1 MGKKRRQGHFKRIA
15 AVLAGLMLIG
25 SGITVQAETERAGLQ
40 DHIVQGISP
49 SNTKIDLFDYWLVE
63 QGTADNGDP
72 SDFQSKGINKDH
84 YLKFSFSSYGR
95 QNGIYGD
102 EKNPSINAWTG
113 RSIDGKGNG
122 GPYAEYEKDDISMVK
137 KQLENGMPVLNS
149 GLTYGG
155 NDKTREQS
163 LSYLFDQRA
172 AKGKAAYQDVKG
184 LLQLDE
190 NGHYYYDSQKNF
202 AEFNKN
208 TNAFTLYD
216 APGVVADGYVADKQ
230 DGQFFPF
237 DTAGEVFDEKRG
249 QLVSSI
255 PSRDEK
261 LNHYFGMHMTSY
273 FMQPENGQTNGQDMT
288 FQFSGDDDVWIF
300 IDGVLVGDVGGRH
313 DRLTLD
319 INFNDGSVIV
329 KDGSSYGSGKVYID
343 TTIGDM
349 FDKANVNQ
357 PMDKTGNT
365 FADNTYHTLDFFYL
379 ERGHGNSNLK
389 LMTNLVSVP
398 SSDIIKVDETG
409 AALDG
414 AEFTLYSSDQNF
426 QSKGDVVAIGTTSN
440 GMLTFVD
447 GNNRVINFSEQYTN
461 GREYYILEENSVPEG
476 YRKTNDIYLRYEPST
491 NTLISENKWQSGG
504 ATSGKL
510 SVTAKG
516 DEVTDG
522 KNNYQITEN
531 DQVFAVVLK
540 RDKNIG
546 IAAPQDDDGWS
557 GVSGN
562 ALEGYKLT
570 PIGSL
575 DDIKNLSEDS
585 KYYFKKEADGKYQAQ
600 MSQIPGDVRKYYY
613 LLSADKKADTKYSIG
628 YYYQK
633 ENGDIVKLSSG
644 AENFERQFG
653 TRIYITDLKNRL
665 YVQKVDDAKNPVNGA
680 KFGLYR
686 EADAQSD
693 PTTGTV
699 VIPDNAK
706 TFMTEETRDLTN
718 EQNCIKIN
726 GGGYFDKL
734 PSGIYYLKE
743 ISAPD
748 GYIVNDKVT
757 KVIVDEN
764 GVHADAGIENDGI
777 VTKNGVGMIMDSMS
791 QFASYDEINR
801 TLSDIIVTRRAGTE
815 TGGVLTWQD
824 TSDEVLK
831 LSYGKGDEP
840 LQYGA
845 SVAGRKVRFER
856 DTGWSW
862 VAVKQNYDDA
872 AFDVTSELKD
882 DIRNEDLTPLFSGSM
897 VVQVKN
903 QRNAALEIGKTVEIP
918 EGLTGPANWEEQEF
932 PFTIRL
938 TPAAGETLADSYK
951 MRIVKASDGTVIEDD
966 LTGKVEN
973 GTITQTIKHGE
984 KLQIFGLKPGT
995 GYTVTEDTKAPGWP
1009 EYFEF
1014 KDATAIG
1021 GGTVDKVTQSVAGT
1035 IPEAGQKAG
1044 AYFINT
1050 YQVKLAVVTGEI
1062 KARKEFSNWELAGK
1076 DGFEIR
1082 LAGINQAPLPAPG
1095 ENQES
1100 YTDGKET
1107 GIRAM
1112 VKDGEIVTF
1121 GEITYV
1127 KPGIYR
1133 YVIYEKT
1140 PEESAQIPG
1149 VNYSDALYT
1158 VTVTVADNGNGALAA
1173 DVNMVQTEN
1182 DAGQATGTEV
1192 APGEPAVITNTFT
1205 AEEAKVSLLGKKHYY
1220 ENGKETN
1227 PKDGAFTFVME
1238 ELGYYGDGKDLP
1250 NPMPDG
1256 VTDSRVTV
1264 TNAADGSISFGQI
1277 SFTTDHVGNTYVY
1290 KITEEIPQETNG
1302 ITYDRTEYYAHMT
1315 VGVVTNDDGK
1325 NIVKVST
1332 VYKDGPEKDS
1342 KVLDG
1347 IARAEFTNK
1356 YEAKP
1361 AENIVVNGQKTID
1374 GQEWLDGERYEF
1386 TLAADDRAYV
1396 NPNDKKTTKDAL
1408 AEDWV
1413 IFDQDENAETLHAEA
1428 VKNGSNPVEF
1438 SFPEIA
1444 FTKVG
1449 TYTFTVKE
1457 TIPQETNNGMI
1468 YDGHTATVK
1477 VEVTDDG
1484 TGALNAV
1491 VSYHNNLAVTDA
1503 DKDLKDR
1510 AGFTNRYESNMTYGG
1525 INVLKTMLGR
1535 ELRSGEFAFTMS
1547 GTDCT
1552 ADVVGGTTKEEADAK
1567 LAAADQRFT
1576 NKAAAESTAD
1586 IMKVMENVSFRQT
1599 DAGKTYAY
1607 LVKEEIPNEGAGGQ
1621 PLKGVTYDR
1630 SEYRIEIRVLDDQK
1644 GKMHTITTVKQI
1656 VDETGNSIA
1665 DPKESV
1671 YDSAKG
1677 ETAEVAFTN
1686 KYQAGSVT
1694 VDDTS
1699 ATAPLTKKLTGRG
1712 WTDTDQFVFEV
1723 TAENGAP
1730 VPESPQ
1736 IIVTQANA
1744 EQFGFGPVTFDK
1756 VGVYNYTVREVI
1768 PDTAVKQRADG
1779 TTVTY
1784 KDATEEERRE
1794 GGFVKDG
1801 ITYSNVSAAV
1811 EIRVE
1816 DYGIG
1821 ELIAYVTVTYSENAK
1836 FFENIY
1842 TAVPTEAQLQAR
1854 KELIGREWNEKDKFT
1869 FELTAQE
1876 GVPMPDDA
1884 VENPEDKT
1892 KTSRITVDASA
1903 PDHRGAFGKIAY
1915 TAIGDYSYTI
1925 TEQIPEN
1932 PQADL
1937 VYDNHTWNVVVSV
1950 VDRGQGMLEVQSVSY
1965 DGDTTIPEA
1974 SFYNVY
1980 SEQKKNVEDEN
1991 GADLDQM
1998 LVQPG
2003 DILTY
2008 KIDWVN
2014 DAKDTDGNYAAAD
2027 ITITDTIPAGTTYV
2041 EGSADGT
2048 GGVYDPTSNTVTWSM
2063 PNKQPHE
2070 SGTVSFRVRVDESAV
2085 DHSIEN
2091 QATVQ
2096 IGSDQ
2101 PNVTNKVENFV
2112 PGKKVDVEEIGG
2124 DAEAQVGKILTYTIS
2139 YKNVKDA
2146 PADIIITD
2154 IIPTGLD
2161 YVDGSA
2167 GDHAVYDAD
2176 SRTITW
2182 TLDAV
2187 EPGVNKTVSFQGKIN
2202 ESAVEKIEN
2211 EAKVQIGE
2219 DDPKVTNK
2227 VVTEL
2232 PKDGA
2237 LAITKTVEV
2246 KPEQGTVIDET
2257 KEFTFTVI
2265 LKDAAAENAQ
2275 SELTGTYDYTITN
2288 ADGTPV
2294 VTDGKLKSRDTLI
2307 LKHG

>member
-1 MGKKRRQGHFKRIA
+1 MGKKRRRQGHFQRIA
-15 AVLAGLMLIG
+15 AALTGLMLIG
-25 SGITVQAETERAGLQ
+25 SGITVQAETEKAETEKAGLQ

-63 QGTADNGDP
+63 QGTADNADP

-84 YLKFSFSSYGR
+84 YLKFSSSSYGSE
-95 QNGIYGD
+95 NGIYGD
-102 EKNPSINAWTG
+102 QKNPSINAWTG
-113 RSIDGKGNG
+113 KSTEGKGNG
-122 GPYAEYEKDDISMVK
+122 GPYAKYPKSMWSKDTSMVK
-137 KQLENGMPVLNS
+137 MQLENGAPVLNEE
-149 GLTYGG
+149 LTYGG
-155 NDKTREQS
+155 NDKTKEQS
-163 LSYLFDQRA
+163 LSYLFDQA
-172 AKGKAAYQDVKG
+172 PTAGKAGYSDVKG

-190 NGHYYYDSQKNF
+190 NGYYYYDSQKNF
-202 AEFNKN
+202 AEFNKES
-208 TNAFTLYD
+208 NAFTLYD
-216 APGVVADGYVADKQ
+216 APGVIANTNYVADDQK
-230 DGQFFPF
+230 GQFFPF
-237 DTAGEVFDEKRG
+237 DTAGEIFKEQGGD
-249 QLVSSI
+249 LVSSVTSI
-255 PSRDEK
+255 SGN

-273 FMQPENGQTNGQDMT
+273 FMQPEDGKTNGQDMT

-319 INFNDGSVIV
+319 INFHDGSVTV
-329 KDGSSYGSGKVYID
+329 KDGSSYGNGKVKYIE
-343 TTIGDM
+343 TTIGKM
-349 FDKANVNQ
+349 FEKANVDR
-357 PMDKTGNT
+357 PMDETGNT

-379 ERGHGNSNLK
+379 ERGNGNSNLK

-414 AEFTLYSSDQNF
+414 AEFTLYSSDASYQN
-426 QSKGDVVAIGTTSN
+426 KGEAVATGTTMN
-440 GMLTFVD
+440 GMMTFID
-447 GNNRVINFSEQYTN
+447 SSNRVINFSEQYAA
-461 GREYYILEENSVPEG
+461 GKEYYVLEETSVPAG
-476 YRKTNDIYLRYEPST
+476 YRKTNDIYLRYEPTT

-510 SVTAKG
+510 SVTATG
-516 DEVTDG
+516 DHVTDG
-522 KNNYQITEN
+522 KNDYQITDN

-546 IAAPQDDDGWS
+546 TALPQDEDGWS
-557 GVSGN
+557 GISGN

-570 PIGSL
+570 PIQSL
-575 DDIKNLSEDS
+575 EDIKTLSDDS
-585 KYYFKKEADGKYQAQ
+585 KYYFKKGADGKYQAQ
-600 MSQIPGDVRKYYY
+600 ISQLPGDVRKYYY
-613 LLSADKKADTKYSIG
+613 LLSADKKENTKYSVG
-628 YYYQK
+628 YYYAK
-633 ENGDIVKLSSG
+633 DNGDIVKLSSG

-653 TRIYITDLKNRL
+653 TRIYVTDPKNRL

-686 EADAQSD
+686 EADAQAD
-693 PTTGTV
+693 PVTGTV
-699 VIPDNAK
+699 VIPDSVK
-706 TFMTEETRDLTN
+706 PFMTEETRDLTG

-726 GGGYFDKL
+726 GGGYFDRL

-815 TGGVLTWQD
+815 NGGVLTWQD

-845 SVAGRKVRFER
+845 SVAGGKVRFER

-918 EGLTGPANWEEQEF
+918 EGLTGPADWEQQEF

-938 TPAAGETLADSYK
+938 TPPAGEKLAESYK
-951 MRIVKASDGTVIEDD
+951 MRIVKASDGTVVEDE
-966 LTGKVEN
+966 LVGKVVN
-973 GTITQTIKHGE
+973 GTITQSLKHGE
-984 KLQIFGLKPGT
+984 KLQIFGLKTGT
-995 GYTVTEDTKAPGWP
+995 GYFVKEDTEAPGWP

-1014 KDATAIG
+1014 KDATAVG
-1021 GGTVDKVTQSVAGT
+1021 GGTVDKVTQSVAGLV
-1035 IPEAGQKAG
+1035 PETGQKAG

-1050 YQVKLAVVTGEI
+1050 YRTLPAVVTGEI
-1062 KARKEFSNWELAGK
+1062 KVRKEFSNWELAKK

-1082 LAGINQAPLPAPG
+1082 LAGINGAPLPSPG
-1095 ENQES
+1095 NGQEA
-1100 YTDGKET
+1100 YTDGQEN
-1107 GIRAM
+1107 GIKAI
-1112 VKDGEIVTF
+1112 VKDGEIITF
-1121 GEITYV
+1121 GEITYQN
-1127 KPGIYR
+1127 PGVYQ

-1149 VNYSDALYT
+1149 VNYSDALYVVT
-1158 VTVTVADNGNGALAA
+1158 VTVTDDGKGALAA
-1173 DVNMVQTEN
+1173 NVKTIQWEN
-1182 DAGQATGTEV
+1182 DAGQTTGTEV
-1192 APGEPAVITNTFT
+1192 APGKPAVITNTFSAET
-1205 AEEAKVSLLGKKHYY
+1205 AKISLLGDKYY
-1220 ENGKETN
+1220 IENGKETD
-1227 PKDGAFTFVME
+1227 PKEGAFTFVME
-1238 ELGYYGDGKDLP
+1238 ANGHYGDGKELP

-1256 VTDSRVTV
+1256 AADGKITV

-1277 SFTTDHVGNTYVY
+1277 SFTTDDVGNTYVY
-1290 KITEEIPQETNG
+1290 KITEEIPQDTNG
-1302 ITYDRTEYYAHMT
+1302 ITYDRTTYYAHMT
-1315 VGVVTNDDGK
+1315 VQVVKEPDGES
-1325 NIVKVST
+1325 IVTVST
-1332 VYKDGPEKDS
+1332 VYKDGPLEDS
-1342 KVLDG
+1342 KVLDK
-1347 IARAEFTNK
+1347 ITRAEFTNE

-1361 AENIVVNGQKTID
+1361 IENVVINGQKTIT
-1374 GQEWLDGERYEF
+1374 GREWLDGESYGF

-1396 NPNDKKTTKDAL
+1396 NAEDQKTTKDAL

-1413 IFDQDENAETLHAEA
+1413 ILDNDETAETLSAEA
-1428 VKNGSNPVEF
+1428 IENGSNPVGF
-1438 SFPEIA
+1438 LFPEIT
-1444 FTKVG
+1444 FTKAG

-1457 TIPQETNNGMI
+1457 TIPQKTDNGMI

-1484 TGALNAV
+1484 KGALNAA
-1491 VSYHNNLAVTDA
+1491 VSYHNSLAVTDA
-1503 DKDLKDR
+1503 DKDLTDR

-1525 INVLKTMLGR
+1525 LLVKKTMVGR
-1535 ELRSGEFAFTMS
+1535 ELRAGEFVFTMS
-1547 GTDCT
+1547 GADCT
-1552 ADVVGGTTKEEADAK
+1552 ADVAGGTTKEEADAK
-1567 LAAADQRFT
+1567 LAASDRRFT
-1576 NKAAAESTAD
+1576 NAAAGEGTAD
-1586 IMKVMENVSFRQT
+1586 IMSVMENVSFRQT

-1607 LVKEEIPNEGAGGQ
+1607 VVSEEIPNAETGGL

-1630 SEYRIEIRVLDDQK
+1630 SEYRIEIQVLDDQK
-1644 GKMHTITTVKQI
+1644 GKMHTITTVKQL
-1656 VDETGNSIA
+1656 VDEAGNSIA
-1665 DPKESV
+1665 DPQEVV
-1671 YDSAKG
+1671 YDSSKG
-1677 ETAEVAFTN
+1677 ETAEAAFTN
-1686 KYQAGSVT
+1686 RYQAAPVT
-1694 VDDTS
+1694 VYDTS
-1699 ATAPLTKKLTGRG
+1699 ATAPLTKKLTGRN
-1712 WTDTDQFVFEV
+1712 WTDDDQFVFEV
-1723 TAENGAP
+1723 TEENGAP
-1730 VPESPQ
+1730 APESSQ

-1756 VGVYNYTVREVI
+1756 AGVYNYTVREVI

-1937 VYDNHTWNVVVSV
+1937 VYDNHTWDVVVSV

-1965 DGDTTIPEA
+1965 DGDTNIPEA

-1980 SEQKKNVEDEN
+1980 SEQKKIVEDEN

-2048 GGVYDPTSNTVTWSM
+2048 GGVYDPASNTVTWSM

-2096 IGSDQ
+2096 IGSD
-2101 PNVTNKVENFV
+2101 
-2112 PGKKVDVEEIGG
+2112 
-2124 DAEAQVGKILTYTIS
+2124 
-2139 YKNVKDA
+2139 
-2146 PADIIITD
+2146 
-2154 IIPTGLD
+2154 
-2161 YVDGSA
+2161 
-2167 GDHAVYDAD
+2167 
-2176 SRTITW
+2176 
-2182 TLDAV
+2182 
-2187 EPGVNKTVSFQGKIN
+2187 
-2202 ESAVEKIEN
+2202 
-2211 EAKVQIGE
+2211 
-2219 DDPKVTNK
+2219 
-2227 VVTEL
+2227 
-2232 PKDGA
+2232 
-2237 LAITKTVEV
+2237 
-2246 KPEQGTVIDET
+2246 
-2257 KEFTFTVI
+2257 
-2265 LKDAAAENAQ
+2265 
-2275 SELTGTYDYTITN
+2275 
-2288 ADGTPV
+2288 
-2294 VTDGKLKSRDTLI
+2294 
-2307 LKHG
+2307 